1 MLAQLAAGVPPAE
14 AVGHVITDLRA
25 RAGGRLNLLLS
36 DGHLAVASRH
46 RNELFTRIDHDGT
59 VRIASEPFDDDPAW
73 LEVPE
78 DTVVVAALGDL
89 RTLPL

>member
-1 MLAQLAAGVPPAE
+1 MSTALASPTPPPTQWLWMRP
-14 AVGHVITDLRA
+14 ITK
-25 RAGGRLNLLLS
+25 
-36 DGHLAVASRH
+36 H
-46 RNELFTRIDHDGT
+46 GT